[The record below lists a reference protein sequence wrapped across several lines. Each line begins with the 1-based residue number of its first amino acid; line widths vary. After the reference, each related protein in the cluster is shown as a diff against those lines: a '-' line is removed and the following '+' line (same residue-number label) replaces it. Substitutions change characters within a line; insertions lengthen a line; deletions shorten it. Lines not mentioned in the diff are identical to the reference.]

1 MTTELEVLSAL
12 ADPTRWELMDR
23 IAAGDGATATTLAE
37 GLPVSRQAIVKHL
50 GVLERAGLVTGRR
63 AGREMRYSV
72 HVEQLDATARWMAAA
87 ARRWDGRLAAIKA
100 IAESG
105 PEPGSGSGSG
115 SGEEGTH

>member
-1 MTTELEVLSAL
+1 MTPPFEVLSAC

-23 IAAGDGATATTLAE
+23 LGTAHGATATALAD

-72 HVEQLDATARWMAAA
+72 RPEALDATAKWMAAA
-87 ARRWDGRLAAIKA
+87 ARRWDDRLAAVKKL
-100 IAESG
+100 AEDG
-105 PEPGSGSGSG
+105 
-115 SGEEGTH
+115 

>member
-12 ADPTRWELMDR
+12 ADPTRWELMDL
-23 IAAGDGATATTLAE
+23 IATGDGATATTLAD

-72 HVEQLDATARWMAAA
+72 RVEQLDATARWMAAA
-87 ARRWDGRLAAIKA
+87 ARRWDDRLAAIKQL
-100 IAESG
+100 AESG
-105 PEPGSGSGSG
+105 E
-115 SGEEGTH
+115 

>member
-23 IAAGDGATATTLAE
+23 IAAGDGTTATTLAE

-72 HVEQLDATARWMAAA
+72 RVEQLDATARWMAAA
-87 ARRWDGRLAAIKA
+87 ARRWDTRLAAIKVL
-100 IAESG
+100 AE
-105 PEPGSGSGSG
+105 SG